1 MEKNSKLLNWMPHWD
16 DTDEVDGFQQ
26 ELLRDELKQFIDHP
40 IDNPVFV
47 PEIPFR
53 IVGEIYNDDRFD
65 DGDGIM
71 TSFVKEIR
79 RVATDDTTPNF
90 DVITRNS
97 TYRIRLCD
105 SYSWM

>member
-1 MEKNSKLLNWMPHWD
+1 MPHWD
-16 DTDEVDGFQQ
+16 DTDDVDGLQQ

-47 PEIPFR
+47 SEIPFR